1 MIKKIMSNKGS
12 TLVTAVIIMIMV
24 ASLGVLTSLVLAS
37 NARISI
43 RRIDKKMEIIETENI
58 MYDFL
63 NYLAIVDLE
72 TLLKDEDRKLYFSLD
87 NELKSLKSDLNNE
100 KTYYM
105 VEFANGD
112 GMNYIFTL
120 KNKNSI
126 LECEISFSN
135 KSYTIVSW
143 SA

>member
-1 MIKKIMSNKGS
+1 M
-12 TLVTAVIIMIMV
+12 
-24 ASLGVLTSLVLAS
+24 
-37 NARISI
+37 
-43 RRIDKKMEIIETENI
+43 
-58 MYDFL
+58 
-63 NYLAIVDLE
+63 
-72 TLLKDEDRKLYFSLD
+72 
-87 NELKSLKSDLNNE
+87 KSLESDLNNE

-105 VEFANGD
+105 VEFANVDGMD

-126 LECEISFSN
+126 LECEISFSLIN